1 MNRRQHY
8 WKDWRLHV
16 LVLAIVVI
24 CELIGPFDIPLGVT
38 SILLLPVVYGVVLGL
53 LAYFTPLVGKKQAKN
68 SEPMVFISV
77 AILIAK
83 FGTEAEPALP
93 KIIAAGPAL
102 VLQELGNLG
111 TIFLSLPLAIML
123 GLRREAI
130 GMTHS
135 IGREANMALI
145 TEKFGIESPEWR
157 GVMSMYIFGTIFG
170 AIFFSIFSGLIA
182 SIIPLHPLAYA
193 MATGVGSGVMSAAA
207 VGPIIEMFPSY
218 ASDIKAFSGVSNLLT
233 SVTGLYMGILI
244 ALPLTIRYYN
254 GVMKVKA
261 RLQKSTKGK
270 RDIHETHV

>member
-1 MNRRQHY
+1 
-8 WKDWRLHV
+8 
-16 LVLAIVVI
+16 
-24 CELIGPFDIPLGVT
+24 
-38 SILLLPVVYGVVLGL
+38 L
-53 LAYFTPLVGKKQAKN
+53 LAYFTPLVGKKQAKH

-83 FGTEAEPALP
+83 FGTEAGPALP

-157 GVMSMYIFGTIFG
+157 GVMSMYIFGTI
-170 AIFFSIFSGLIA
+170 
-182 SIIPLHPLAYA
+182 
-193 MATGVGSGVMSAAA
+193 
-207 VGPIIEMFPSY
+207 
-218 ASDIKAFSGVSNLLT
+218 
-233 SVTGLYMGILI
+233 
-244 ALPLTIRYYN
+244 
-254 GVMKVKA
+254 
-261 RLQKSTKGK
+261 
-270 RDIHETHV
+270 

>member
-1 MNRRQHY
+1 
-8 WKDWRLHV
+8 
-16 LVLAIVVI
+16 
-24 CELIGPFDIPLGVT
+24 
-38 SILLLPVVYGVVLGL
+38 GL

-83 FGTEAEPALP
+83 FGTEAGPALP